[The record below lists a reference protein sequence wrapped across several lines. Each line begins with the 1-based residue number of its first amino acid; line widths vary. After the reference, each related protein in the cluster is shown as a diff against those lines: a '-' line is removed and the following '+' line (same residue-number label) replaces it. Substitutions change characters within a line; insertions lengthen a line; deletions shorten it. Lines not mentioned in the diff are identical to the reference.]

1 MIVRRAVLR
10 SPWEGSRAVRGMR
23 FNDLVFDDEML
34 SVRRDDGT
42 EQRLTRQERALLLH
56 FTNNAGKLLTRP
68 RLVELMARDASETN
82 ERNIDFIVNRLRR
95 TLGDSARQPRFIATQ
110 YGEGY
115 VWIAQP
121 VATTPD
127 ATFLMIG
134 PVYGL
139 REQAD
144 RAQALLAK
152 LTAKLD
158 AQIGTGRKV
167 SCAPDW
173 RPGMPMP
180 HDVAYSLDASF
191 HAETEMLH
199 AAFVLR
205 HARSRHVIGAF
216 RARFEN
222 GTAASAI
229 DTLAAEVK
237 SAIWT
242 HLAIPVTAVAASSDT
257 PLEVRLYDAAD
268 ILSRTPAIW
277 RENEAQLA
285 RARAERPDDPTLA
298 IMWGLNLYAR
308 LLSQALDAD
317 EMMSAAA
324 WSAVEDEMEAL
335 ALANLPKVQD
345 NPLLVLG
352 VAKLL
357 FFVDRG
363 HSDLAA
369 QLADEA
375 FANSTA
381 FAAAFALQGQ
391 IRMCR
396 GDIAEAI
403 AFYDDGME
411 MSEPGSA
418 FHRYLLVLKCTALLA
433 ANERQALDRACA
445 ELYAIKPVTRQ
456 ELGILM
462 ADPKARNL
470 PPDIDAVLLMLSEE
484 RARKLVAYFYNV
496 FARRF
501 DSRAHRCNVMRGLV
515 THTVRHFGRG
525 IVPEPVSETFGW
537 RVNRH
542 AEADGRP

>member
-1 MIVRRAVLR
+1 M
-10 SPWEGSRAVRGMR
+10 RGMR
-23 FNDLVFDDEML
+23 FNDLVFDDDVL
-34 SVRRDDGT
+34 SVRRDDGA
-42 EQRLTRQERALLLH
+42 ERRLTRQERALLLH
-56 FTNNAGKLLTRP
+56 FTNNAGKLLTRA
-68 RLVELMARDASETN
+68 RLVELMARDSSETN

-95 TLGDSARQPRFIATQ
+95 TLGDSARRPRFIATQ

-121 VATTPD
+121 AAITPD
-127 ATFLMIG
+127 SSFLLIG

-139 REQAD
+139 RGQAD
-144 RAQALLAK
+144 RKQAVLAK
-152 LTAKLD
+152 LTARLD
-158 AQIGTGRKV
+158 TQIGMGRKV

-180 HDVAYSLDASF
+180 DDVVYGLDASF
-191 HAETEMLH
+191 HVEAEMLH

-205 HARSRHVIGAF
+205 HARSRHVVGAF
-216 RARFEN
+216 RARFAR
-222 GTAASAI
+222 GHAADAI
-229 DTLAAEVK
+229 GALAVDVK
-237 SAIWT
+237 SAIWA
-242 HLAIPVTAVAASSDT
+242 HLAIPATAVPAASDT

-268 ILSRTPAIW
+268 MLSRSPAIW

-285 RARAERPDDPTLA
+285 RARAARPDDPTLA

-308 LLSQALDAD
+308 LLSQPLDDD
-317 EMMSAAA
+317 EMISASQ
-324 WSAVEDEMEAL
+324 WSAIEDEIEGL

-345 NPLLVLG
+345 NPLLILG

-357 FFVDRG
+357 FFVNRG
-363 HSDLAA
+363 HADLAA

-375 FANSTA
+375 FASSTA

-396 GDIAEAI
+396 GDISGAI

-433 ANERQALDRACA
+433 ANQRPALERTCA
-445 ELYAIKPVTRQ
+445 ELYAVKPVTRQ

-462 ADPKARNL
+462 ADPKARKL
-470 PPDIDAVLLMLSEE
+470 PPDIEAVLLMLTEN
-484 RARKLVAYFYNV
+484 RAQKLVAYFYNI

-501 DSRAHRCNVMRGLV
+501 DSREHRCNVMRGLV
-515 THTVRHFGRG
+515 THAARHFGRG
-525 IVPEPVSETFGW
+525 IVPEPVARTFGW
-537 RVNRH
+537 RTGRNV
-542 AEADGRP
+542 EADGRP

>member
-1 MIVRRAVLR
+1 MKR
-10 SPWEGSRAVRGMR
+10 MR
-23 FNDLVFDDEML
+23 FNDLTFDDDML
-34 SVRRDDGT
+34 SVRRNDGT
-42 EQRLTRQERALLLH
+42 ERRLTRQERALLLH
-56 FTNNAGKLLTRP
+56 FTNNVGKLLTRS
-68 RLVELMARDASETN
+68 RLVELMARDADETS
-82 ERNIDFIVNRLRR
+82 ERNIDFLVNRLRK
-95 TLGDSARQPRFIATQ
+95 LLDDNARQPRFIATQ

-121 VATTPD
+121 DEAMLRS
-127 ATFLMIG
+127 AFLLIG

-139 REQAD
+139 GGESGRE
-144 RAQALLAK
+144 RAILAK
-152 LTAKLD
+152 LTVALD
-158 AQIGTGRKV
+158 ARIGMGRRV
-167 SCAPDW
+167 CCAPDQ
-173 RPGMPMP
+173 RPGSRMPD
-180 HDVAYSLDASF
+180 DVSYSLDVSF
-191 HAETEMLH
+191 HAETDILH

-205 HARSRHVIGAF
+205 HALSRYAIGAF
-216 RARFEN
+216 RARFDN
-222 GTAASAI
+222 GNATGAL
-229 DTLAAEVK
+229 DKLAAEVR

-242 HLAIPVTAVAASSDT
+242 HLALPVSAVAASSDT

-268 ILSRTPAIW
+268 MLSRTPEIW

-298 IMWGLNLYAR
+298 IIWGLNLYAR
-308 LLSQALDAD
+308 LLSQALDSG
-317 EMMSAAA
+317 EMMSAAE

-335 ALANLPKVQD
+335 ALTSLPKVQD

-357 FFVDRG
+357 FFIDRG
-363 HSDLAA
+363 HSELAA

-391 IRMCR
+391 IRMCC
-396 GDIAEAI
+396 GNIADAVV
-403 AFYDDGME
+403 FYDKGIE

-433 ANERQALDRACA
+433 ANQRSALDRVCA

-462 ADPKARNL
+462 ADPKARKL
-470 PPDIDAVLLMLSEE
+470 PPDIEVVLSMLAEE
-484 RARKLVAYFYNV
+484 RARKFVAYFYNV

-501 DSRAHRCNVMRGLV
+501 QSHEHRRNVMRGMV
-515 THTVRHFGRG
+515 THMVRHFGRD
-525 IVPEPVSETFGW
+525 IVPERVSDIFGW
-537 RVNRH
+537 RV
-542 AEADGRP
+542 GRPITQKRHS

>member
-1 MIVRRAVLR
+1 M
-10 SPWEGSRAVRGMR
+10 RGMR

-34 SVRRDDGT
+34 SVRRDDGA

-82 ERNIDFIVNRLRR
+82 ERNIDFIVNRLRKS
-95 TLGDSARQPRFIATQ
+95 LGDNARQPRFIATQ

-115 VWIAQP
+115 VWIAQLAAP
-121 VATTPD
+121 APD
-127 ATFLMIG
+127 SAFLLIG

-139 REQAD
+139 REQTD
-144 RAQALLAK
+144 RAQTVLAK
-152 LTAKLD
+152 LTVKLD
-158 AQIGTGRKV
+158 SQIGTGRKV

-180 HDVAYSLDASF
+180 HDVIYGLDASF
-191 HAETEMLH
+191 RAEAETLH

-222 GTAASAI
+222 SNTAGAI
-229 DTLAAEVK
+229 DVLAAEVK

-242 HLAIPVTAVAASSDT
+242 HLAVPANAVAASSDA

-277 RENEAQLA
+277 RENEGQLE
-285 RARAERPDDPTLA
+285 RARAARPDDPTLA

-324 WSAVEDEMEAL
+324 WSAIEDEMEAL
-335 ALANLPKVQD
+335 AFANLPKVQD
-345 NPLLVLG
+345 NPLLVLA

-357 FFVDRG
+357 FFIDRG

-381 FAAAFALQGQ
+381 FAASFALQGQ

-418 FHRYLLVLKCTALLA
+418 FYRYLLVLKCTALLA
-433 ANERQALDRACA
+433 ANQRPALERACA
-445 ELYAIKPVTRQ
+445 ELYAIKPATRQ
-456 ELGILM
+456 ELGVLM
-462 ADPKARNL
+462 ADPKARKL
-470 PPDIDAVLLMLSEE
+470 PPDIEAVLPMLTEV

-501 DSRAHRCNVMRGLV
+501 HSRDHRRNVMHGLV
-515 THTVRHFGRG
+515 SHMVRHFGRG
-525 IVPEPVSETFGW
+525 VVPEPVSRTFGW
-537 RVNRH
+537 RGGRH
-542 AEADGRP
+542 SGADDHR

>member
-1 MIVRRAVLR
+1 
-10 SPWEGSRAVRGMR
+10 MR
-23 FNDLVFDDEML
+23 FNDLVFDDDML

-42 EQRLTRQERALLLH
+42 EQRFTRQERALLLH
-56 FTNNAGKLLTRP
+56 FTNNVGKLLTRS
-68 RLVELMARDASETN
+68 RLVELMARDADETS
-82 ERNIDFIVNRLRR
+82 ERNIDFLVNRLRK
-95 TLGDSARQPRFIATQ
+95 LLDDNARQPRFIATQ

-121 VATTPD
+121 DEATPRS
-127 ATFLMIG
+127 AFLLIG

-139 REQAD
+139 RGESG
-144 RAQALLAK
+144 RERTILAK
-152 LTAKLD
+152 LAAALD
-158 AQIGTGRKV
+158 AQIGTGRRV
-167 SCAPDW
+167 GCVPDW
-173 RPGMPMP
+173 RPDGRTVD
-180 HDVAYSLDASF
+180 DVSYSLDASF
-191 HAETEMLH
+191 HAEADILH
-199 AAFVLR
+199 SAFVLR
-205 HARSRHVIGAF
+205 HALSRQVIGAF
-216 RARFEN
+216 RARFDN
-222 GTAASAI
+222 GNATGAV
-229 DTLAAEVK
+229 DKLAVEVK

-242 HLAIPVTAVAASSDT
+242 HLAVPVSAVAAASDT

-268 ILSRTPAIW
+268 MLSRTPEIW

-285 RARAERPDDPTLA
+285 RARVEHPDDPTLA

-308 LLSQALDAD
+308 LLSQALDSG
-317 EMMSAAA
+317 EMMSAGE

-335 ALANLPKVQD
+335 ALASLPKVQD

-357 FFVDRG
+357 FFIDRG
-363 HSDLAA
+363 HSELAA

-396 GDIAEAI
+396 GDIADAVG
-403 AFYDDGME
+403 FYDKGIE
-411 MSEPGSA
+411 MSEQGSA

-433 ANERQALDRACA
+433 ANQRPALDRVCA

-462 ADPKARNL
+462 ADPKARKL
-470 PPDIDAVLLMLSEE
+470 PPDIEEVLSMLAEE
-484 RARKLVAYFYNV
+484 RARKFVAYFYNV

-501 DSRAHRCNVMRGLV
+501 HSREHRRNVMRGLV
-515 THTVRHFGRG
+515 THMVRHFGRG
-525 IVPEPVSETFGW
+525 IVPEAVSRGAGLGG
-537 RVNRH
+537 RARQSLH
-542 AEADGRP
+542 A